1 MGPGTIRLP
10 RLGACSAPWLHAWCC
25 ALLAAV
31 LLAPSQAFAQQ
42 VNGDTATA
50 RTQVAILTPGS
61 VAKTADM
68 DFGSIAQSN
77 TAGTVVLTPQNAAT
91 CTPSGTLIRT
101 GACRAA
107 RFSIF
112 GKKNNKVRI
121 RETNGG
127 TVTLNGPGGA
137 TMFMDNLTIGVSGMT
152 PFANGNGWDFGN
164 WKINTNSG
172 ITEFWVGGTL
182 HVGAAQTPGVYNGT
196 LLIQIQFN

>member
-1 MGPGTIRLP
+1 MGPATIRLP
-10 RLGACSAPWLHAWCC
+10 RLGACSAPWLHAGVC
-25 ALLAAV
+25 ALLAT
-31 LLAPSQAFAQQ
+31 LLLVPSEAFAQQ
-42 VNGDTATA
+42 VDGDTATA
-50 RTQVAILTPGS
+50 RSQVAILSPGS

-77 TAGTVVLTPQNAAT
+77 TAGTVVLTPQNVAT

-101 GACRAA
+101 GTCRAA

-112 GKKNNKVRI
+112 GRKNNKARI

-127 TVTLNGPGGA
+127 VITLNGPSGA
-137 TMFMDNLTIGVSGMT
+137 TMLLDNLTIGVSGMT
-152 PFANGNGWDFGN
+152 PFANGNGWNFGN

-182 HVGAAQTPGVYNGT
+182 HVAAAQTPGVYNGT
-196 LLIQIQFN
+196 LVIQIQFN